1 MLSLMPRDI
10 LMNPKIKYLDAGAGM
25 GIFSIALY
33 FVLVEHG
40 HKTTNIIDNM
50 LNLVEINPINVA
62 VIKKLFHKLVP
73 EYAGSFKNIINNDYL
88 SSDLPYEPN
97 TIDIILGNPPYNGK
111 IKVPTNKIEEK
122 KLDGKAI
129 WTRFVYRSYN
139 LLKSGGMLL
148 LIIPS
153 IWCKP
158 DKAKI
163 YELFTERFEIKYLE
177 FYNNTETN
185 KLFNSQAQTPTCII
199 FAKKSSP
206 INNNE
211 YKCEKTKTIPIYDTI
226 NKTIVPF
233 NLKQGKA
240 IPTCGVRI

>member
-1 MLSLMPRDI
+1 MVQIEYLDKVFSSIIHYKAKKSPFKESNGEVFTPYILVKRMLSLMPRDI

-25 GIFSIALY
+25 GIFSIVLY

-62 VIKKLFHKLVP
+62 VIKKVFHKLVP

-97 TIDIILGNPPYNGK
+97 TIDIILGNPPYNVGGK
-111 IKVPTNKIEEK
+111 IKVQQINRGK

-177 FYNNTETN
+177 F
-185 KLFNSQAQTPTCII
+185 II
-199 FAKKSSP
+199 ILRP
-206 INNNE
+206 INCSIR
-211 YKCEKTKTIPIYDTI
+211 KRKLLP
-226 NKTIVPF
+226 V
-233 NLKQGKA
+233 
-240 IPTCGVRI
+240 